1 MSVKTK
7 KRVRKKH
14 RRLVRR
20 NKRILLAV
28 LHDLPCK
35 NCLVLPMC
43 RNRFIEECRT
53 FLGPYKNINY
63 ILDFNLASIN
73 SVLSKCE
80 LLEDHFYTKFKN
92 YNIHVTTMHN
102 LIFIFM
108 TGKKRRKD
116 GKKIITVEAERRIKV
131 NKTGVYEND

>member
-7 KRVRKKH
+7 KRVRKKY

-28 LHDLPCK
+28 LHDIPCK

-43 RNRFIEECRT
+43 KNRFIEECRKE
-53 FLGPYKNINY
+53 LGPDKKINN
-63 ILDFNLASIN
+63 ILDYNLSSII

-108 TGKKRRKD
+108 TGKKRRED
-116 GKKIITVEAERRIKV
+116 GRMIITVEAERRIKL
-131 NKTGVYEND
+131 NKNEVYGND